1 MDYPTFAN
9 NVQKTHSIQKL
20 DLIYNYADSRC
31 WTALIDRGVS
41 NILVTYHVN
50 KYELG
55 TQYFDIFYGDSVLS
69 DVEIDEIYDTLE
81 LITTGREVPTFTFEF

>member
-9 NVQKTHSIQKL
+9 NIQKTHTIQKL
-20 DLIYNYADSRC
+20 GLIYNYTDTRC

-41 NILVTYHVN
+41 NVLVTYHVN

-55 TQYFDIFYGDSVLS
+55 TQYFDIFYSGNVLS
-69 DVEIDEIYDTLE
+69 DIETDEIYDTLDMI
-81 LITTGREVPTFTFEF
+81 LDGQTVPAFRVEF